1 MKYREAYFHNQNS
14 KIFFFHGSK
23 NSQMQ
28 EIIWKPIFK
37 QKDQIV
43 FFMKAKLHKC
53 KKYLEAY
60 SKPQKARN
68 RSMDQQKN

>member
-1 MKYREAYFHNQNS
+1 
-14 KIFFFHGSK
+14 
-23 NSQMQ
+23 MQ